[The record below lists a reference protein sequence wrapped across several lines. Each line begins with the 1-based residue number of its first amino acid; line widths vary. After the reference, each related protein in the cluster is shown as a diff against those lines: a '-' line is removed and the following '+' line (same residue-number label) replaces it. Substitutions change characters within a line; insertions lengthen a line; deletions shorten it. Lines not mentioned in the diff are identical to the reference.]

1 MTAYVITK
9 GEYSDYHIC
18 AVTLDKDKAEQL
30 KKLFTD
36 EWHDAYIEEYEVDSH
51 FPIDFPYFIVDKYSD
66 RIDVEEIQTDNYA
79 CEYDYGVVR
88 KCHSRDNKVFYSV
101 CIKAKD
107 KEHAEKIALD
117 KIAKY
122 KAEKLGL

>member
-1 MTAYVITK
+1 MKAYVITK

-18 AVTLDKDKAEQL
+18 AVTLDEDKAEPL

-36 EWHDAYIEEYEVDSH
+36 EWHEAYVEEYEVDAH
-51 FPIDFPYFIVDKYSD
+51 FPIDYPYFLVYKYSD
-66 RIDVEEIQTDNYA
+66 GRIDIKETETCD
-79 CEYDYGVVR
+79 YDYGVVR
-88 KCHSRDNKVFYSV
+88 KCHNNKDGTFYVVSL
-101 CIKAKD
+101 KAKD
-107 KEHAEKIALD
+107 KDHAKKIALD

>member
-1 MTAYVITK
+1 MTAYIITK

-36 EWHDAYIEEYEVDSH
+36 EWNDAYIEKFEVDEH
-51 FPIDFPYFIVDKYSD
+51 FPIDYPYFVVDKYDD
-66 RIDVEEIQTDNYA
+66 RIEIKETDYF
-79 CEYDYGVVR
+79 EYDYGVVR
-88 KCHSRDNKVFYSV
+88 GFRNMDKEIYYSV
-101 CIKAKD
+101 CVKAKD
-107 KEHAEKIALD
+107 KEHAKKIALD

-122 KAEKLGL
+122 KAEQMGI

>member
-36 EWHDAYIEEYEVDSH
+36 EWHEVYIEEYEVDSH
-51 FPIDFPYFIVDKYSD
+51 FPIDYPYFIVDKYSD
-66 RIDVEEIQTDNYA
+66 RIEVKEIQTDNYA

-88 KCHSRDNKVFYSV
+88 RCHSRGNKVFYSICV
-101 CIKAKD
+101 KAKD
-107 KEHAEKIALD
+107 KDHAKKIALD
-117 KIAKY
+117 KIAQY
-122 KAEKLGL
+122 KAEKLDL

>member
-1 MTAYVITK
+1 MKAYVITK

-36 EWHDAYIEEYEVDSH
+36 EYNEPYIEEFEVDAH
-51 FPIDFPYFIVDKYSD
+51 FPIDYPYFIVDKYSD
-66 RIDVEEIQTDNYA
+66 RIDVEEIQTNDYA

-88 KCHSRDNKVFYSV
+88 RCNSRCNKVFYSV
-101 CIKAKD
+101 CVKAKD
-107 KEHAEKIALD
+107 KDHAKKIALD
-117 KIAKY
+117 KIAQY

>member
-1 MTAYVITK
+1 MKAYIITK

-30 KKLFTD
+30 KKLFTND
-36 EWHDAYIEEYEVDSH
+36 WHDTYVEEFEIDEH
-51 FPIDFPYFIVDKYSD
+51 FPIDYPYFIVEKYSD
-66 RIDVEEIQTDNYA
+66 RIEVKEIQTGDYA

-88 KCHSRDNKVFYSV
+88 HYDSRGLYSV
-101 CIKAKD
+101 CVKAKD
-107 KEHAEKIALD
+107 KDHAKKIALD
-117 KIAKY
+117 KIAQY